1 MSEYLTEQELA
12 ERLKLKPS
20 TLRTGRSRRT
30 KGTIPYIRIGNLVR
44 YDWDVV
50 QAWLRSQARG
60 TTGDQDEHITNDE

>member
-1 MSEYLTEQELA
+1 MSEYLTEEELA

-30 KGTIPYIRIGNLVR
+30 KDTIPYIRLGNRVR

-50 QAWLRSQARG
+50 QAWLKTRARG
-60 TTGDQDEHITNDE
+60 GTDEAQG